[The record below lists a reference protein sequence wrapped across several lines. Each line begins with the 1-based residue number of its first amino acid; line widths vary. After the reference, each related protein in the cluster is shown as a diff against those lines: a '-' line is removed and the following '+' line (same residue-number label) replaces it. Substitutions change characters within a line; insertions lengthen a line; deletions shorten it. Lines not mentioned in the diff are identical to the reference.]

1 MKEKILTMLTLI
13 TASILLAG
21 IANALIATV
30 RPAKMYF
37 DVYLNPSGPT
47 YVEGDIYV
55 KNKDTTP
62 EHIELEK
69 SMTFLNKMTLSQES
83 FDLAPG
89 EERAVHFIVKI
100 YNLGTYSGHIT
111 VKFSTIGGYSLT
123 TSVDADITIRANG
136 YSTSTSTTRPT
147 TSITTT
153 IPTCKK
159 LDYLCTQ
166 NSDCCS
172 GSCELTTYCSIRSIH
187 GICQAYRTGYACVPG
202 GSTTTTTPT
211 TTPTTVLT
219 STTIVTTTTPICIL
233 SKDKPCTQNS
243 DCCSGI
249 CQESKICTSMTIHG
263 ICLSYRIC
271 KVCADGSTTTTPTT
285 TPTTTTSVI
294 TTVQSTTTTI
304 SGCFTTG
311 QTCSSN
317 GNCCSQN
324 CQYSRFCVQYDVHN
338 ICQRYSNKYV
348 CA

>member
-37 DVYLNPSGPT
+37 DVLLNPSGPT

-100 YNLGTYSGHIT
+100 YNMGIYSGHIT

-136 YSTSTSTTRPT
+136 YSTTTSTTRPT

-153 IPTCKK
+153 IPACKQ
-159 LDYLCTQ
+159 LDGLCTQ

-172 GSCELTTYCSIRSIH
+172 GSCELTTYCSVRSIH
-187 GICQAYRTGYACVPG
+187 GICQAYRTGYVCVPG
-202 GSTTTTTPT
+202 GSTTTTVPT
-211 TTPTTVLT
+211 TTTTTVST
-219 STTIVTTTTPICIL
+219 STTIVTTTTLGCL
-233 SKDKPCTQNS
+233 SKNQVCSSNT
-243 DCCSGI
+243 DCCSGN
-249 CQESKICTSMTIHG
+249 CQETKICTSMTIHG
-263 ICLSYRIC
+263 ICLSYRIS
-271 KVCADGSTTTTPTT
+271 KVCIDGSTTTTPTT
-285 TPTTTTSVI
+285 IPTTTTSVV
-294 TTVQSTTTTI
+294 TTIPVTTTI
-304 SGCFTTG
+304 PGCLTSDK
-311 QTCSSN
+311 TCSLNSDCCS
-317 GNCCSQN
+317 GNCK
-324 CQYSRFCVQYDVHN
+324 YSNVCAQYDIHN
-338 ICQRYSNKYV
+338 ICQRYTNKYV
-348 CA
+348 CT